1 MPMELEVYF
10 PQSVIA
16 SGQKRTAKCY
26 MDNSQAHA
34 GRARETQEALKVEP
48 DLASFL
54 SSLFL

>member
-1 MPMELEVYF
+1 MELEVYF